1 MSNSN
6 IGAHRTISAVA
17 EARHGRRRSPTSL
30 FLVLHDDLSSESIH
44 CSHYRTPHILVQ
56 WRQEL
61 GTIAV
66 DSPWDCG
73 LFFGRYLGVTPPIST
88 NESSIREKEV
98 TTTLLGELQR
108 QGIFES
114 EEEAKTR

>member
-1 MSNSN
+1 MD
-6 IGAHRTISAVA
+6 GAG
-17 EARHGRRRSPTSL
+17 ARPPL
-30 FLVLHDDLSSESIH
+30 FLVFHDDLSSESIH
-44 CSHYRTPHILVQ
+44 YSHYRTLHILVQ

-61 GTIAV
+61 GTTSV
-66 DSPWDCG
+66 DSPRDGG
-73 LFFGRYLGVTPPIST
+73 LLSGRYLGVTPPIST

-98 TTTLLGELQR
+98 TTTLMGELQR